1 MLKAKVAII
10 GGTGF
15 YMLDEM
21 IDIEEVEIITPFG
34 KPSDSIRLGTF
45 NGIRVAFLPRHGRGH
60 RLNPS
65 EVPSRANLYALK
77 SLGVEF
83 IFSICA
89 VGSLKENIKP
99 GDIVIPDQIIDRTKN
114 RPFTFFEKGIVCH
127 IPFANPFCST
137 LREILYDCSIK
148 IGARVHDGGTCIV
161 MEGPQF
167 STRAESELYRSW
179 GADTIVMTLLPEAK
193 LAREAEICY
202 ANLSVVTDYDC
213 WYERHEPVS
222 VELIINNLNRMVE
235 TTQKI
240 IKLAIKNLPDSRNCE
255 CASALKN
262 SITTDLKLIPDKIKS
277 DLNII
282 IGKYLGE

>member
-1 MLKAKVAII
+1 MPEAKVAII

-21 IDIEEVEIITPFG
+21 IDIQEVEVTTPFG
-34 KPSDSIRLGTF
+34 KPSDHIRLGTF

-89 VGSLKENIKP
+89 VGSLKENIRP
-99 GDIVIPDQIIDRTKN
+99 GDIVIPDQLIDRTKN
-114 RPFTFFEKGIVCH
+114 RPSTFFEKGIVCH
-127 IPFANPFCST
+127 IPFANPFCQK
-137 LREILYDCSIK
+137 LREILYDCSTK

-202 ANLSVVTDYDC
+202 VNLSVVTDYDC

-222 VELIINNLNRMVE
+222 VELIMNNLNRMVE

-255 CASALKN
+255 CAGALKN
-262 SITTDLKLIPDKIKS
+262 SITTDLKLIPDRIKS

-282 IGKYLGE
+282 IGKYLK